1 MVVARE
7 QAVSVPAFNQSI
19 KFAPG
24 Q

>member
-24 Q
+24 